1 MNNYSQVMCIFYK
14 VENFQLLFISFF
26 LEFAYTMV
34 RVHQHKW
41 HILLNIFHLIMF
53 DQSLY
58 QDVVV
63 TDVIQKPPKVIN
75 LDKDKKIDIM
85 KKFQDS
91 SAWKL
96 PVKKNRM

>member
-1 MNNYSQVMCIFYK
+1 
-14 VENFQLLFISFF
+14 
-26 LEFAYTMV
+26 
-34 RVHQHKW
+34 
-41 HILLNIFHLIMF
+41 MF